1 MATTT
6 NFGWTTPNDTDLVK
20 NGAAAIRTLGSAVD
34 TSLAQL
40 KGGTTGQVLSKTSNT
55 DMAFTW
61 VAQDDSNAIQNALLT
76 TTGDTIYASSA
87 STPARLAIGS
97 SGQALTVVA
106 GVPSWAASA
115 TSVLTTTGDLL
126 YASAANTLARRAI
139 GTTGQVLTVSGG
151 VPTWATP
158 ASGGGYT
165 LINTGGTALSGTSI
179 TISSIPNTYK
189 FLYLVVVEAYTSAAD
204 SLELRLNGDTS
215 ASNYRYANI
224 NNRDNSI
231 TGTKGDTQDN
241 IKLSNSIGNSSD
253 DNKRMYGVATFT
265 NYTGT
270 SGVGVAGQFYAF
282 DTSIPATT
290 STLSNGVYNNS
301 AAITSITLRTGSG
314 NSFSGGTAY
323 LYGVN

>member
-158 ASGGGYT
+158 AGGGGKV
-165 LINTGGTALSGTSI
+165 LQVVQGTTTTMT
-179 TISSIPNTYK
+179 TI
-189 FLYLVVVEAYTSAAD
+189 A
-204 SLELRLNGDTS
+204 
-215 ASNYRYANI
+215 
-224 NNRDNSI
+224 
-231 TGTKGDTQDN
+231 TK
-241 IKLSNSIGNSSD
+241 
-253 DNKRMYGVATFT
+253 TFT
-265 NYTGT
+265 DTGIT
-270 SGVGVAGQFYAF
+270 ATITPS
-282 DTSIPATT
+282 ATT
-290 STLSNGVYNNS
+290 SKILVLVSASLQGRQTANNFAIGAKLLRGSTAIQDWSDYNYLAATMTGTTFCMAQASVSMSYLDSPSTTSATTYKVQGACDSTSN
-301 AAITSITLRTGSG
+301 
-314 NSFSGGTAY
+314 TAY
-323 LYGVN
+323 WQINSGPSQIILMEIGA